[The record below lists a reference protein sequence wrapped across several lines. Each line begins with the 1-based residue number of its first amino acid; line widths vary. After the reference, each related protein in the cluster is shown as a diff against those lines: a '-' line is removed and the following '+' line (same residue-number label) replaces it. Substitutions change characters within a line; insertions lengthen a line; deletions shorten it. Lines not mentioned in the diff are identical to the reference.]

1 MGAGNQFQMMGG
13 AIVLAIATSV
23 FNGYIRSPV
32 QDLLGDSGSGSLVNL
47 GASLAA
53 VPVPI
58 QEQIRLILA
67 EGYNRQML
75 VLCAAGVA
83 QIPATLLLWRKEQ
96 IKV

>member
-32 QDLLGDSGSGSLVNL
+32 EDLLGTSGLGSLVNL
-47 GASLAA
+47 GESLAE
-53 VPVPI
+53 VPTPI
-58 QEQIRLILA
+58 QEQIRIILA

-83 QIPATLLLWRKEQ
+83 QIPATLLLWKEEQ

>member
-1 MGAGNQFQMMGG
+1 MMGG

-23 FNGYIRSPV
+23 FNGYTRAPV
-32 QDLLGDSGSGSLVNL
+32 QDLLGTSGSGSLVNL
-47 GASLAA
+47 GESLAA
-53 VPVPI
+53 VPAPI

-67 EGYNRQML
+67 EGYNHQML
-75 VLCAAGVA
+75 VLCAAGAA